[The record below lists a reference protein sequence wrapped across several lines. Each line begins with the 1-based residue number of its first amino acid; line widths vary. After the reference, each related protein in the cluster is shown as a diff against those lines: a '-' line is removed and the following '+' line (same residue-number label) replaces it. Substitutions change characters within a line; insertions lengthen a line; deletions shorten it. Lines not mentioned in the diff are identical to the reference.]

1 MKRFIENNRGM
12 ALILTILI
20 ISIIVSLTLQFN
32 KSMWSNLYAAS
43 NLRDGVKLGCIAR
56 SGFNGALAALYEDS
70 LSGDTDTLREIWAVT
85 GFFTD
90 SYSSVFDEG
99 RFHVNISDLSGRI
112 QINQLIDKD
121 GKCNDEQKAI
131 VARFISLP
139 EFELDIED
147 VENIMDAIKDWIDHD
162 SEITRFG
169 AEDSYYQSL
178 ERPYQCK
185 NGPFEFLEEL
195 LLVRGIT
202 RELFYGTEEKPGIS
216 SYISIYGDG
225 KININTSTGM
235 VIRSLSDEIDEER
248 VENIIAYRE
257 DEDNGL
263 SDKGWYK
270 KVPGMGGVSIPESVI
285 TTSSNY
291 FNIVSEGFKEKMKKR
306 ISSAVKREKKKI
318 RILSWKIE

>member
-270 KVPGMGGVSIPESVI
+270 KVPGMGVVSIPESVI